1 MVDDEIIIPEIEPA
15 TEHYCDNVNNNCED
29 LPATQLLKIKVIIS
43 IIIEKYKF
51 GLKSKQFLKKLLRFW
66 KYPIP
71 YISLRGRK
79 PFQGFY
85 LKQNLP
91 IWIKAA
97 RTISWIHSHNCGSF
111 KLNT

>member
-71 YISLRGRK
+71 YIALRGLK
-79 PFQGFY
+79 PFWACFSSI
-85 LKQNLP
+85 L
-91 IWIKAA
+91 
-97 RTISWIHSHNCGSF
+97 T
-111 KLNT
+111 